1 LSVGVCRLGKAL
13 PPKNCHPVG
22 IASLFMVIHTRT
34 MFLFKWLPG
43 IFIWL
48 CSAFAVG
55 APALGFD
62 KQALI
67 DQATEWVARNSQ
79 VGKKQVVIM
88 ATDRRLKIPTCP
100 SPFIIEFAFP
110 GSEESIKVECPD
122 TSWRAFVG
130 IKITKYM
137 PALAYTSDMPTGKIL
152 LDEHTV
158 AISTAN
164 SSSGIVSDRT
174 ALKNM
179 MLKVA
184 VNAGDLVLKHHLES
198 TIAIFQLNKDLLKGE
213 RIKQDDV
220 TIVMKPAKKFGQ
232 NYQFPEKLLSNASA
246 ANNLKK
252 GSLLSEQ
259 DLNIVQVALV
269 AAVNIPKGDLLTSSN
284 TSLRDFYGKLPSD
297 TLTTSVDSLM
307 IAARRTINV
316 GQPIRLS
323 DTKEGYLIKR
333 GDSVT
338 LTIKSGVLEI
348 VSQMVA
354 KDNGRLNE
362 QITLI
367 NVESNEE
374 VRGKVTGLG
383 QASGI

>member
-1 LSVGVCRLGKAL
+1 MSVGVCRLGKAL

-79 VGKKQVVIM
+79 VEEKQVVIM

-122 TSWRAFVG
+122 TSWRVFVG

-137 PALAYTSDMPTGKIL
+137 PALAYSSDMPTGEIL

-158 AISTAN
+158 AVSTAN
-164 SSSGIVSDRT
+164 SSS
-174 ALKNM
+174 
-179 MLKVA
+179 
-184 VNAGDLVLKHHLES
+184 ES
-198 TIAIFQLNKDLLKGE
+198 CRIA
-213 RIKQDDV
+213 
-220 TIVMKPAKKFGQ
+220 PH
-232 NYQFPEKLLSNASA
+232 
-246 ANNLKK
+246 
-252 GSLLSEQ
+252 
-259 DLNIVQVALV
+259 
-269 AAVNIPKGDLLTSSN
+269 
-284 TSLRDFYGKLPSD
+284 
-297 TLTTSVDSLM
+297 
-307 IAARRTINV
+307 
-316 GQPIRLS
+316 
-323 DTKEGYLIKR
+323 
-333 GDSVT
+333 
-338 LTIKSGVLEI
+338 
-348 VSQMVA
+348 
-354 KDNGRLNE
+354 
-362 QITLI
+362 
-367 NVESNEE
+367 
-374 VRGKVTGLG
+374 
-383 QASGI
+383 

>member
-1 LSVGVCRLGKAL
+1 
-13 PPKNCHPVG
+13 
-22 IASLFMVIHTRT
+22 
-34 MFLFKWLPG
+34 
-43 IFIWL
+43 
-48 CSAFAVG
+48 
-55 APALGFD
+55 
-62 KQALI
+62 
-67 DQATEWVARNSQ
+67 
-79 VGKKQVVIM
+79 
-88 ATDRRLKIPTCP
+88 
-100 SPFIIEFAFP
+100 
-110 GSEESIKVECPD
+110 
-122 TSWRAFVG
+122 
-130 IKITKYM
+130 
-137 PALAYTSDMPTGKIL
+137 
-152 LDEHTV
+152 
-158 AISTAN
+158 
-164 SSSGIVSDRT
+164 
-174 ALKNM
+174 
-179 MLKVA
+179 
-184 VNAGDLVLKHHLES
+184 
-198 TIAIFQLNKDLLKGE
+198 
-213 RIKQDDV
+213 
-220 TIVMKPAKKFGQ
+220 MKPAKKFGQ

-307 IAARRTINV
+307 IAARKTINT

>member
-1 LSVGVCRLGKAL
+1 MSVGVCHLGKAL

-34 MFLFKWLPG
+34 MIFFKWLPG
-43 IFIWL
+43 IFLWL

-79 VGKKQVVIM
+79 VEEKQVVIM

-158 AISTAN
+158 AVSTAN
-164 SSSGIVSDRT
+164 SSSGILSDRT

-184 VNAGDLVLKHHLES
+184 VNAADLVLKHHLES

-220 TIVMKPAKKFGQ
+220 TTVMKPAKKFGR

-307 IAARRTINV
+307 IAARKTINT